1 MMAKINIIFL
11 SFEIQF
17 PIQRTSSEL
26 VIGLKTSGCPV
37 WRRGREA
44 TSPLCSSLRR
54 GSRHSWEL
62 MAQSFQGR
70 VRQGI
75 REKFVEH
82 KGGHK
87 HQNGFPR
94 EVIDA

>member
-17 PIQRTSSEL
+17 LIQRTLSEL
-26 VIGLKTSGCPV
+26 VRLKTLSCPV

-44 TSPLCSSLRR
+44 TSPLCSSPRR
-54 GSRHSWEL
+54 GSRHFWEP
-62 MAQSFQGR
+62 MAQSCQGR
-70 VRQGI
+70 VIQGV
-75 REKFVEH
+75 REKFIEH
-82 KGGHK
+82 NGGHK